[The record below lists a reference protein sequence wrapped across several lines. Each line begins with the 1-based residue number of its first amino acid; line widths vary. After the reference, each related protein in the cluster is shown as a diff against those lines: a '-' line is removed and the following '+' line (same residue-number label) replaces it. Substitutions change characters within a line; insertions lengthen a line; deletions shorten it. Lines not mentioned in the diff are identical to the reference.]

1 MGIFEINNFKKGE
14 KDTII
19 LSFLIESRKIMKLIK
34 KINKPKVLIYDDENI
49 KYIVGDL
56 ATFDHEPQIEY
67 YDLEGHK
74 EAIPIRTICNFALD
88 ESKLLDNIML
98 DETTMKRIAKYNKE
112 VEVTRLDNTIKE
124 KQDKIKELDNILQ
137 DKEGRVKKLK
147 EFVANIYNID
157 LDEDDED
164 YDWD

>member
-1 MGIFEINNFKKGE
+1 ME
-14 KDTII
+14 
-19 LSFLIESRKIMKLIK
+19 LIK
-34 KINKPKVLIYDDENI
+34 EINKPKVLIYDDENI

-67 YDLEGHK
+67 YNLEGHK
-74 EAIPIRTICNFALD
+74 EATPIRTICNFALD

-112 VEVTRLDNTIKE
+112 VEVERLNDKIKE
-124 KQDKIKELDNILQ
+124 KKYKIKELDDILQ

-147 EFVANIYNID
+147 EFVANIYNIE